1 MTASDRS
8 IWGMVT
14 ATLVGFADDD
24 SGFLVTLR
32 GPRRADTGTDC
43 REAVAG
49 GAPSAPSPAKGG

>member
-24 SGFLVTLR
+24 PLLVQLVNVIVSFYAYYLHMRQTR
-32 GPRRADTGTDC
+32 STSTR
-43 REAVAG
+43 
-49 GAPSAPSPAKGG
+49 